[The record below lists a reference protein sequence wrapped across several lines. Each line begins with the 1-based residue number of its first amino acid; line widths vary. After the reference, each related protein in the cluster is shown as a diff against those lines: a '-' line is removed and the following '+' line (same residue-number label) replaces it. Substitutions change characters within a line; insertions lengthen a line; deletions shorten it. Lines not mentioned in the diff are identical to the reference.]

1 MLTAGFTD
9 THLMLMLQDTIK
21 NVMLGVVKNFFSLL
35 HLKSGQ
41 LSTIFSLMIFLSS
54 PVNHL
59 LAQTIPY
66 DGDVSSLAAPAIQ
79 QLTVSAGKNK
89 ILRLPQKEVQLSA
102 FVVPVAEKGKSAKNF
117 FFSKVMCVQKFY
129 PPLFKKNTQ
138 LF

>member
-1 MLTAGFTD
+1 MLTVGFTD
-9 THLMLMLQDTIK
+9 THLMLILQDTIK

-35 HLKSGQ
+35 HLRSGQ
-41 LSTIFSLMIFLSS
+41 LSTTFFLMIFLSS
-54 PVNHL
+54 PVNHV

-117 FFSKVMCVQKFY
+117 FFKSCVCRSFC
-129 PPLFKKNTQ
+129 PPLF
-138 LF
+138 